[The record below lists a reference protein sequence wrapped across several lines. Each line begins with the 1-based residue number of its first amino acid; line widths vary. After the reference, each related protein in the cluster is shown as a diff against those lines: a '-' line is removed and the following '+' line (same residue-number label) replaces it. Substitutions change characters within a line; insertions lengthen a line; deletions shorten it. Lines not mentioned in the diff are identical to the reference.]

1 LSWNNQCQKAGS
13 NDTDLIGLHAR
24 SGQVLDL
31 RACLENEGKSLLNPG
46 LDWNDFMFLK
56 HGQGF
61 KGEQYQIP
69 DQSFF
74 ILMWYRYDLFKDP
87 KYKKLFADTYG
98 KIPLLKYAPAVCKN
112 RPLSKVNFY
121 PIKSRVKSQFCKR
134 SNIGRYDFAEMM
146 PSSNAVMSWYFC
158 TTFISNFSGFI
169 SDC

>member
-1 LSWNNQCQKAGS
+1 MSWNNQCQKAGS

-74 ILMWYRYDLFKDP
+74 ILMWYRYDLFTDP

-121 PIKSRVKSQFCKR
+121 PI
-134 SNIGRYDFAEMM
+134 
-146 PSSNAVMSWYFC
+146 NAVMSWYFC